1 MRLAVGFGCI
11 GLACLFWAIVFY
23 SPYAYY
29 VMTFNYENGRQ
40 PVFIVGF
47 AFSMIVVVGNAIMY
61 EVCAQ
66 ISDRVGFQFKDDR
79 EACYMILYT
88 IACMF
93 NVALDFITTYYTAEK
108 VMEGLGFRT
117 YWGKPLEDV
126 EGFTA
131 KFETYGMQRSLAEN
145 TYSYAFPST
154 FLIPFL
160 LEPLPAYYGP
170 YLFGR
175 WMVKS
180 NGKIQ

>member
-1 MRLAVGFGCI
+1 MRLAIGFGVI
-11 GLACLFWAIVFY
+11 GLACLFWVGVFY

-40 PVFIVGF
+40 PGFIVGF
-47 AFSMIVVVGNAIMY
+47 AFSMIVVIGNAIMY

-66 ISDRVGFQFKDDR
+66 ISDRVGFRFKDER

-93 NVALDFITTYYTAEK
+93 NVLLDFVTTYRTAEL

-117 YWGKPLEDV
+117 YFGVPLQDV
-126 EGFTA
+126 PTFTA

-145 TYSYAFPST
+145 TYGYAFPST
-154 FLIPFL
+154 FLIPFIIEPIATVFGPL
-160 LEPLPAYYGP
+160 LL
-170 YLFGR
+170 GR
-175 WMVKS
+175 L
-180 NGKIQ
+180 